1 MLHHSAT
8 PPINLT
14 AFNTVNLLA
23 PIDLATAEMDAPPF
37 NRFLACSTH
46 SPINYDLLNSS
57 ASPRSHH
64 PGACLMAVAERGS
77 IRGGAPWLMPQLDAL
92 ADHAAIAS
100 SGVVSGASF

>member
-23 PIDLATAEMDAPPF
+23 PIDLATAEMDTPPF
-37 NRFLACSTH
+37 NSFLACSTH
-46 SPINYDLLNSS
+46 SPINYDLLDII

-64 PGACLMAVAERGS
+64 PGACLM
-77 IRGGAPWLMPQLDAL
+77 
-92 ADHAAIAS
+92 
-100 SGVVSGASF
+100 VVPE

>member
-1 MLHHSAT
+1 MLPHSAT

-46 SPINYDLLNSS
+46 SPINYDLLNIN
-57 ASPRSHH
+57 ASPRSRSHH
-64 PGACLMAVAERGS
+64 PGACLMAVPERGS
-77 IRGGAPWLMPQLDAL
+77 IRGR
-92 ADHAAIAS
+92 
-100 SGVVSGASF
+100 